1 METKDT
7 HLERLSPE
15 LLTQI
20 LLDLPT
26 SQSLQSLIRA
36 SPKCYQV
43 FLASK
48 AKIVSTMICRR
59 IHPSALIDA
68 LAAIK
73 ASQLRSLRPDR
84 KTVLNFIRRYNYQR
98 RMGHSQRIH
107 RLSLQAVV
115 SLCQLYWSS
124 QYFIR
129 SLTKRSRY
137 YLRQC
142 GQPTCSED
150 QSPFN
155 ENILRIMDQ
164 EMPLSGVEQGRL
176 QRAFY
181 RYELYGHLL
190 GSDLEYCGE
199 KLWEHPCD
207 SHFFLRLYNTWEQH
221 EMACVDN
228 YLRSRLDSVFDKV
241 EHAFVGIEISLP
253 HVEDEG
259 LVDRFSKP
267 RREAIL
273 AAKRTIH
280 SRYLDYMLSMSLPFL
295 HSTLELGD
303 EEQQR
308 KFSSHIHYDSQKRSF
323 TNALEEQTIDNRNGD
338 RDKIMNYLSHKEDG
352 LPTTFGDTIETA
364 NEGWR
369 KYRFQST
376 SFPVPTAI
384 EKQEISREFSI
395 PKPYIRAPVSIF
407 KEIG

>member
-1 METKDT
+1 
-7 HLERLSPE
+7 
-15 LLTQI
+15 
-20 LLDLPT
+20 
-26 SQSLQSLIRA
+26 
-36 SPKCYQV
+36 
-43 FLASK
+43 
-48 AKIVSTMICRR
+48 
-59 IHPSALIDA
+59 
-68 LAAIK
+68 
-73 ASQLRSLRPDR
+73 
-84 KTVLNFIRRYNYQR
+84 
-98 RMGHSQRIH
+98 
-107 RLSLQAVV
+107 
-115 SLCQLYWSS
+115 
-124 QYFIR
+124 
-129 SLTKRSRY
+129 
-137 YLRQC
+137 
-142 GQPTCSED
+142 
-150 QSPFN
+150 
-155 ENILRIMDQ
+155 MDQ

-364 NEGWR
+364 NEGWLWTNCFEDELASPEVR
-369 KYRFQST
+369 HAILTVGLVFWDSYRLRVHEAAYLNPNQIYKRCEENGSGLPPDTLDAMYRRFET
-376 SFPVPTAI
+376 SLTVD
-384 EKQEISREFSI
+384 SRS
-395 PKPYIRAPVSIF
+395 S
-407 KEIG
+407 